1 MTIPD
6 FFSFC
11 SNCPPNALKS
21 CVPTYNCNIRC
32 SLSISCDVIAYDG
45 SIMAALDGRNLDLVV
60 EDERIA
66 NDGRWTKCVRV
77 YRSFGFHSVGP
88 L

>member
-1 MTIPD
+1 
-6 FFSFC
+6 
-11 SNCPPNALKS
+11 
-21 CVPTYNCNIRC
+21 
-32 SLSISCDVIAYDG
+32 
-45 SIMAALDGRNLDLVV
+45 MAALDGRNLDVV
-60 EDERIA
+60 EEDESIA